1 MSLTPDNT
9 HLAQLADVFEGIPHC
24 RELGLKI
31 VSLSPRFATMR
42 LDYSDRLIGN
52 PQTGVFHGGVIST
65 VIDTVAGLAASA
77 SVPATSAVATLDL
90 RIDYLKPALPGKA
103 VTGEA
108 ECYRLTKSVAFVR
121 ALAHQG
127 DRDDPVAHCVASFML
142 NSTGFSITDAEKA

>member
-1 MSLTPDNT
+1 MPDDT
-9 HLAQLADVFEGIPHC
+9 HLAQLATAFEDLPHC

-31 VSLSPRFATMR
+31 ISLEPGRAVMR
-42 LDYSDRLIGN
+42 LDYSDRLVGN
-52 PQTGVFHGGVIST
+52 PHTGVIHGGVIST
-65 VIDTVAGLAASA
+65 VIDTAAGMAASS
-77 SVPATSAVATLDL
+77 SVPVKSAVATLDL

-103 VTGEA
+103 VFAEA

-142 NSTGFSITDAEKA
+142 NSAGFSVTDSQKA

>member
-1 MSLTPDNT
+1 MPDDT
-9 HLAQLADVFEGIPHC
+9 HLSQLAAAFEGIPHC

-31 VSLSPRFATMR
+31 ISLQPRRAVME
-42 LDYSDRLIGN
+42 LDYSERFIGN
-52 PQTGVFHGGVIST
+52 SQTGVIHGGIIST
-65 VIDTVAGLAASA
+65 VVDTAAGLAASA
-77 SVPATSAVATLDL
+77 SIPVKSAVATLDL

-103 VTGEA
+103 ITAEA

-142 NSTGFSITDAEKA
+142 NSSGFSVADAGAA